1 MILLQEKIKKARAKR
16 NAELSEKKAG
26 SSSDTIKGSARD
38 LFGDN
43 KLGVRGHT
51 EEGYRIYGEGD
62 LKLGMK
68 GGDTPDCPFDCN
80 CCF

>member
-1 MILLQEKIKKARAKR
+1 MELLQEKIKKARAKR
-16 NAELSEKKAG
+16 AEKKSG
-26 SSSDTIKGSARD
+26 SSSGTIKGSARD

-43 KLGVRGHT
+43 KLGLRGHT

-68 GGDTPDCPFDCN
+68 GGDTPECPFDCN